1 MREYSEENIITFLK
15 ELLGRDQ
22 INSQTDIFLDL
33 HVFGDDFH
41 EMIEKYSKTF
51 NVDMTS
57 YLWYF
62 HTYEEGYNTG
72 AYFFKAP
79 NERVNRI
86 PVTPKMLLDF
96 ANNGKWTIDYPEH
109 TIPKRRYDLII
120 NTVLILG
127 ILILFIISLLI
138 KFVFS

>member
-62 HTYEEGYNTG
+62 HTYEEGYNIS
-72 AYFFKAP
+72 ASFFKAP

-86 PVTPKMLLDF
+86 AVTPKMLLDF